1 MLHYKIFAMPKKVIK
16 RTEKKMV
23 SGIEKI
29 NAKQQKVNPT
39 VSIIT
44 LQSKDKKNNQKTN
57 IAKQDYKKRIQLYA
71 LYKRHPLE

>member
-1 MLHYKIFAMPKKVIK
+1 MPKKVIK

-29 NAKQQKVNPT
+29 KAKGQKVNPT

-44 LQSKDKKNNQKTN
+44 LQSKDKKIESK
-57 IAKQDYKKRIQLYA
+57 D
-71 LYKRHPLE
+71 